1 MSRERE
7 RQKFA
12 IARQAGKSTLM
23 LDIMEQDFAAEAAKN
38 LSDRMDFDILCDTLV
53 PFGWTRLEIANYGS
67 DKKWIDV
74 KAWAYQN
81 CQDEF
86 REHLGIWLFKNKSDA
101 TAFALKWIS

>member
-1 MSRERE
+1 MNRERE
-7 RQKFA
+7 RKIFA
-12 IARQAGKSTLM
+12 MARQTGKSTLM
-23 LDIMEQDFAAEAAKN
+23 LDIMGAAGKD
-38 LSDRMDFDILCDTLV
+38 LSDRIDFDILCDTLV
-53 PFGWTRLEIANYGS
+53 PFGWTRLEIANYGTN
-67 DKKWIDV
+67 KKWIDV